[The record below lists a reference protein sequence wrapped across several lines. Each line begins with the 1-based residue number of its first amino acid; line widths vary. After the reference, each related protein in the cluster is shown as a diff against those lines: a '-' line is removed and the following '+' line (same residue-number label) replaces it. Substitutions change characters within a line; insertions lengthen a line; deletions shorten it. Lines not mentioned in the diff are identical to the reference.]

1 MKIASRPFDEKSITK
16 TLPKK
21 RLFTRLE
28 ISSFTV
34 DCQRDKNGIS
44 GIYPYPWLLGK
55 QTIIRFIPHMKN
67 PADYLSNRVFEAR
80 KPRRELQPVVAYADA
95 VQAIEQALADA
106 EKYKYL
112 LMRALR
118 RHHDESVPATSST
131 PAPATPETRVLPLYP
146 EGLPL
151 AA

>member
-1 MKIASRPFDEKSITK
+1 
-16 TLPKK
+16 
-21 RLFTRLE
+21 
-28 ISSFTV
+28 
-34 DCQRDKNGIS
+34 
-44 GIYPYPWLLGK
+44 
-55 QTIIRFIPHMKN
+55 MKN
-67 PADYLSNRVFEAR
+67 PADYLANQVFEAR

-118 RHHDESVPATSST
+118 RHHDEL
-131 PAPATPETRVLPLYP
+131 APATTVAPETRVLPLYP

>member
-1 MKIASRPFDEKSITK
+1 MLDYQGYKNRISRIYFH
-16 TLPKK
+16 L
-21 RLFTRLE
+21 RL
-28 ISSFTV
+28 
-34 DCQRDKNGIS
+34 
-44 GIYPYPWLLGK
+44 LLM
-55 QTIIRFIPHMKN
+55 QTITSLIALMKN
-67 PADYLSNRVFEAR
+67 PADYLANRVFEAR

-118 RHHDESVPATSST
+118 RHHDEL
-131 PAPATPETRVLPLYP
+131 APAATAAAPETRVLPLYP